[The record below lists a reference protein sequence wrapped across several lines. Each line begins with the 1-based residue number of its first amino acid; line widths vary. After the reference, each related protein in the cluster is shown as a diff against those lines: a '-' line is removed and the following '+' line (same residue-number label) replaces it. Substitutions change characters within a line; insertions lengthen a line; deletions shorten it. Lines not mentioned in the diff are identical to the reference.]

1 MDLFQPH
8 PDFTL
13 VSPVNRIPAEEMD
26 GYLGTYLQAP
36 THTNK
41 PTPSLIVYQESR
53 THTSCCVSLWA

>member
-26 GYLGTYLQAP
+26 GYLGTYLHAD
-36 THTNK
+36 THTTNQ
-41 PTPSLIVYQESR
+41 PTPSRV
-53 THTSCCVSLWA
+53 CVPSIPH